1 MNLNKYSNKY
11 LLLTSYTKYCT
22 DKEVSDRI
30 FCCKLFTHGIIKSS
44 QQSMKE
50 DLCFLGGT

>member
-22 DKEVSDRI
+22 DKEVSDTG
-30 FCCKLFTHGIIKSS
+30 FFVASFSHMVSLNPHNNL
-44 QQSMKE
+44 
-50 DLCFLGGT
+50 D